1 MANKVKLII
10 CGIITAV
17 IVGLGI
23 TIKTQ
28 HDKIEKLNYEVSV
41 AVNNSKAYEAEMD
54 SLNKKT
60 LQFQFTIDQ
69 LNYSNDSLIQKIN
82 AVRKQL
88 KLKDKEITELQYFA
102 SQTTKRDS
110 IVVHDSIFVKGVA
123 LDTLI
128 EDSWSR
134 LAIHAEYPNIL
145 DIESSFRN
153 ETTVVLH
160 TSRVTIDPPKKCKL
174 LRWFQKKQDVVEVD
188 VIQENPYCVDKEKK
202 FIKIIK

>member
-1 MANKVKLII
+1 MKVKLISI
-10 CGIITAV
+10 GLIIALLIGFGFTFASKNAT
-17 IVGLGI
+17 I
-23 TIKTQ
+23 TR
-28 HDKIEKLNYEVSV
+28 LNNELLV
-41 AVNNSKAYEAEMD
+41 AENNNKAYEAEKD

-60 LQFQFTIDQ
+60 LQFQYTIDQ
-69 LNYSNDSLIQKIN
+69 LNYSNDSLVRKIN
-82 AVRKQL
+82 DVRKQL

-128 EDSWSR
+128 EDYWSR
-134 LAIHAEYPNIL
+134 LAIHAEYPNLL

-188 VIQENPYCVDKEKK
+188 VVQENPYCVDKEKK

>member
-1 MANKVKLII
+1 MMNTKFWILVISIA
-10 CGIITAV
+10 A
-17 IVGLGI
+17 IVGLGV
-23 TIKTQ
+23 TINLQ
-28 HDKIEKLNYEVSV
+28 HNHIKQLNSELLV
-41 AVNNSKAYEAEMD
+41 ATNNNKAYEAEKD

-60 LQFQFTIDQ
+60 LQFQYTIDQ
-69 LNYSNDSLIQKIN
+69 LNYSNDSLVQKIN

-88 KLKDKEITELQYFA
+88 KLKDREITELQYFA

-128 EDSWSR
+128 EDYWSR
-134 LAIHAEYPNIL
+134 LAVHAEYPNLL

-153 ETTVVLH
+153 ETTVILH
-160 TSRVTIDPPKKCKL
+160 KSRVTVDPPKKCKL

-188 VIQENPYCVDKEKK
+188 VIEENPHCIDKEKK

>member
-1 MANKVKLII
+1 MKVKLILV
-10 CGIITAV
+10 GIV
-17 IVGLGI
+17 IALFVGLGLVFTTKNA
-23 TIKTQ
+23 TIAR
-28 HDKIEKLNYEVSV
+28 LNNELLV
-41 AVNNSKAYEAEMD
+41 ATNNNKAYEAEKD

-60 LQFQFTIDQ
+60 LQFQYTIDQ
-69 LNYSNDSLIQKIN
+69 LNYSNDSLVQKIN

-128 EDSWSR
+128 EDYWSH
-134 LAIHAEYPNIL
+134 LAVHAEYPNIL

-160 TSRVTIDPPKKCKL
+160 TSRVTVDPPKKCKL

-188 VIQENPYCVDKEKK
+188 VVQENPYCIDKEKK

>member
-1 MANKVKLII
+1 MYNIKLII
-10 CGIITAV
+10 IGLLIATLI
-17 IVGLGI
+17 GLGVA
-23 TIKTQ
+23 IKTQ
-28 HDKIEKLNYEVSV
+28 SDKIKQLNTELLIST
-41 AVNNSKAYEAEMD
+41 NNNKAYEAEKD

-60 LQFQFTIDQ
+60 LQFQYTIDQ

-82 AVRKQL
+82 SVRKQL
-88 KLKDKEITELQYFA
+88 KLKDKEISELQYFA

-110 IVVHDSIFVKGVA
+110 IIVHDSIFVKGVA

-128 EDSWSR
+128 EDYWSR
-134 LAIHAEYPNIL
+134 LAIHAEYPNRL
-145 DIESSFRN
+145 DVESSFRN

-188 VIQENPYCVDKEKK
+188 VVQENPYCIDKERK
-202 FIKIIK
+202 FVKIIK

>member
-1 MANKVKLII
+1 MKFKIWIIAILIAA
-10 CGIITAV
+10 II
-17 IVGLGI
+17 GFGI
-23 TIKTQ
+23 TIKVQ
-28 HDKIEKLNYEVSV
+28 FSHIKQLNSELLV
-41 AVNNSKAYEAEMD
+41 ATNNNKAYEAEKD

-60 LQFQFTIDQ
+60 LQFQYTIDQ
-69 LNYSNDSLIQKIN
+69 LNYSNDSLVQKIN

-128 EDSWSR
+128 EDYWSH
-134 LAIHAEYPNIL
+134 LAVHAEYPNIL

-160 TSRVTIDPPKKCKL
+160 TSRVTVDPPKKCKL

-188 VIQENPYCVDKEKK
+188 VIQENPYCIDKEKK

>member
-1 MANKVKLII
+1 MKVKLILV
-10 CGIITAV
+10 GIIIALF
-17 IVGLGI
+17 VGLGLI
-23 TIKTQ
+23 FTAKNATIAR
-28 HDKIEKLNYEVSV
+28 LNNELLV
-41 AVNNSKAYEAEMD
+41 ATNNNKAYEAEKD

-60 LQFQFTIDQ
+60 LQFQYTIDQ
-69 LNYSNDSLIQKIN
+69 LNYSNDSLVQKIN

-128 EDSWSR
+128 EDYWSH
-134 LAIHAEYPNIL
+134 LAVHAEYPNIL

-160 TSRVTIDPPKKCKL
+160 TSRVTVDPPKKCKL

-188 VIQENPYCVDKEKK
+188 VVQENPYCIDKEKK

>member
-1 MANKVKLII
+1 MKVKLILV
-10 CGIITAV
+10 GIV
-17 IVGLGI
+17 IALFVGLGLI
-23 TIKTQ
+23 FTAKNATIAR
-28 HDKIEKLNYEVSV
+28 LNNELLV
-41 AVNNSKAYEAEMD
+41 ATNNNKAYEAEKD

-60 LQFQFTIDQ
+60 LQFQYTIDQ
-69 LNYSNDSLIQKIN
+69 LNYSNDSLVQKIN

-102 SQTTKRDS
+102 SQTTKRDN

-128 EDSWSR
+128 EDYWSH
-134 LAIHAEYPNIL
+134 LAVHAEYPNIL

-160 TSRVTIDPPKKCKL
+160 TSRVTVDPPKKCKL
-174 LRWFQKKQDVVEVD
+174 LRWFQKKQDIVEVD
-188 VIQENPYCVDKEKK
+188 VVQENPYCIDKEKK

>member
-1 MANKVKLII
+1 MVNKLKLMIY
-10 CGIITAV
+10 GIIAAV
-17 IVGLGI
+17 IIGLGF
-23 TIKTQ
+23 TIKIQ
-28 HDKIEKLNYEVSV
+28 HDKIDRLNHEVSV
-41 AVNNSKAYEAEMD
+41 AVNNNKAYEAERD

-128 EDSWSR
+128 EDYWSR
-134 LAIHAEYPNIL
+134 LAIHAEYPNLL

-188 VIQENPYCVDKEKK
+188 VVQENPYCVDKEKK

>member
-1 MANKVKLII
+1 MKFKIWIIAILIAA
-10 CGIITAV
+10 II
-17 IVGLGI
+17 GFGI
-23 TIKTQ
+23 TIKVQ
-28 HDKIEKLNYEVSV
+28 FSYIKQLNSELLV
-41 AVNNSKAYEAEMD
+41 ATNNNKAYEAEKD

-60 LQFQFTIDQ
+60 LQFQYTIDQ
-69 LNYSNDSLIQKIN
+69 LNYSNDSLVQKIN

-128 EDSWSR
+128 EDYWSH
-134 LAIHAEYPNIL
+134 LAVHAEYPNIL

-160 TSRVTIDPPKKCKL
+160 TSRVTVDPPKKCKL

-188 VIQENPYCVDKEKK
+188 VVQENPYCIDKEKK

>member
-1 MANKVKLII
+1 MKVKLILV
-10 CGIITAV
+10 GIIIALF
-17 IVGLGI
+17 VGLGLI
-23 TIKTQ
+23 FTAKNAI
-28 HDKIEKLNYEVSV
+28 IARLNNELLV
-41 AVNNSKAYEAEMD
+41 ATNNNKAYEAEKD

-60 LQFQFTIDQ
+60 LQFQYTIDQ
-69 LNYSNDSLIQKIN
+69 LNYSNDSLVQKIN

-128 EDSWSR
+128 EDYWSH
-134 LAIHAEYPNIL
+134 LAVHAEYPNIL

-160 TSRVTIDPPKKCKL
+160 TSRVTVDPPKKCKL
-174 LRWFQKKQDVVEVD
+174 LRWFQKKQNVVEVD
-188 VIQENPYCVDKEKK
+188 VVQENPYCIDKEKK

>member
-1 MANKVKLII
+1 MKVKLILV
-10 CGIITAV
+10 GIV
-17 IVGLGI
+17 IALFVGLGLTF
-23 TIKTQ
+23 TIKNAT
-28 HDKIEKLNYEVSV
+28 ISRLNNELLV
-41 AVNNSKAYEAEMD
+41 ATNNNKAYEAEKD

-60 LQFQFTIDQ
+60 LQFQYTIDQ
-69 LNYSNDSLIQKIN
+69 LNYSNDSLVKKIN

-110 IVVHDSIFVKGVA
+110 IVVHDSIFVNGVA

-128 EDSWSR
+128 EDYWSH
-134 LAIHAEYPNIL
+134 LAVHAEYPNIL

-160 TSRVTIDPPKKCKL
+160 TSRVTVDPPKKCKL
-174 LRWFQKKQDVVEVD
+174 LRWLQKKQNVVEVD
-188 VIQENPYCVDKEKK
+188 VVQENPYCIDKEKK

>member
-1 MANKVKLII
+1 MKVKLILV
-10 CGIITAV
+10 GIV
-17 IVGLGI
+17 IALFVGLGLTFTTKNA
-23 TIKTQ
+23 TISR
-28 HDKIEKLNYEVSV
+28 LNNELLV
-41 AVNNSKAYEAEMD
+41 ATNNNKAYEAEKD

-60 LQFQFTIDQ
+60 LQFQYTIDQ
-69 LNYSNDSLIQKIN
+69 LNYSNDSLVKKIN

-110 IVVHDSIFVKGVA
+110 IVVHDSIFVNGVA

-128 EDSWSR
+128 EDYWSH
-134 LAIHAEYPNIL
+134 LAVHAEYPNIL

-160 TSRVTIDPPKKCKL
+160 TSRVTVDPPKKCKL
-174 LRWFQKKQDVVEVD
+174 LRWLQKKQNVVEVD
-188 VIQENPYCVDKEKK
+188 VVQENPYCIDKEKK
-202 FIKIIK
+202 FIKIIE